1 MDPEVVAE
9 IERHRELF
17 KTYPTNYLSK
27 HSLLKR
33 VPKEDITFIAPRK
46 GNKSVLDMCSIRFS
60 AANKHLFFCL
70 MGACYEKRHIVG
82 IQLHSTGN
90 ATYHL
95 QDLIQNAVKKLI
107 GVRVSYI
114 RGGSMKSWNLAV
126 RGYNLTAEKIKQ
138 GKASELLIEWMN
150 SILEEFG

>member
-1 MDPEVVAE
+1 MDLAVVAE
-9 IERHRELF
+9 IERRRDLF

-33 VPKEDITFIAPRK
+33 MPKEDITFIVPRK
-46 GNKSVLDMCSIRFS
+46 GNKSVLDVCGIRFS
-60 AANKHLFFCL
+60 TMNKHWFFCL

-95 QDLIQNAVKKLI
+95 QAMHNCIAAKTEAHKRNVAK
-107 GVRVSYI
+107 VRKHI
-114 RGGSMKSWNLAV
+114 DEHFQRDPA
-126 RGYNLTAEKIKQ
+126 
-138 GKASELLIEWMN
+138 
-150 SILEEFG
+150 